1 MHQDLLEKKSDPS
14 TSLRRPDAQLTN
26 VFARIQADLF
36 QKWIPYTSKE
46 KWVSRSEDERQSM
59 AASSNKHG
67 KTQASNPPCL
77 NGKKIDVDDNNLTCH
92 TTEGHCIQSTPLS

>member
-1 MHQDLLEKKSDPS
+1 MPQDLLEKKSDPS
-14 TSLRRPDAQLTN
+14 TSLRRPDPQLTN

-92 TTEGHCIQSTPLS
+92 TTEGHCVQSTPLS